1 MLNQFSHDLVLENY
15 FVLSEILWNM
25 PKMDSLNLYFFKG
38 VFSSSFTKIKIF
50 TPQEFSFTQKCFFRL
65 LFTDDRCVATDRK
78 KRVFRKRRR
87 FVVLFLTF
95 NRYRPSGYKNTH
107 IRYLFL

>member
-1 MLNQFSHDLVLENY
+1 MLNQFSRDLVLENY

-50 TPQEFSFTQKCFFRL
+50 TPQEFSFTQKCFFVCFLQTTAVLPRIVKREFLEKDADL
-65 LFTDDRCVATDRK
+65 LFY
-78 KRVFRKRRR
+78 F
-87 FVVLFLTF
+87 
-95 NRYRPSGYKNTH
+95 
-107 IRYLFL
+107 